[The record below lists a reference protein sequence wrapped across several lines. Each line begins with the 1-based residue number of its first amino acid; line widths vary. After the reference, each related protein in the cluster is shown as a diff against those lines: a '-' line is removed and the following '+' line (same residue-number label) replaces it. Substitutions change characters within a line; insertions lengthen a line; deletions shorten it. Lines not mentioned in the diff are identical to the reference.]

1 MLRSFSTSTRE
12 LSPKLQTEEVKDY
25 APLNPR
31 DYIGHFLFLYQSV
44 RCCLLTGIHDHSCIV
59 MWVLVVLLGFGSPS
73 FFFERRVTAD
83 AK

>member
-1 MLRSFSTSTRE
+1 
-12 LSPKLQTEEVKDY
+12 
-25 APLNPR
+25 
-31 DYIGHFLFLYQSV
+31 
-44 RCCLLTGIHDHSCIV
+44 V